1 MKNIPDA
8 EEFSGSGTEGNV
20 GTSKVVDGGL
30 GEHGVVLKLRL
41 AQRGGV
47 ARDQDQLGYSNRKN
61 SKASRTGWFDKREE
75 RRERR

>member
-1 MKNIPDA
+1 MANIPDA
-8 EEFSGSGTEGNV
+8 EELSGSSTKSNV

-47 ARDQDQLGYSNRKN
+47 ARDQDQLGYS
-61 SKASRTGWFDKREE
+61 DKKIFQNIPYRVV
-75 RRERR
+75 